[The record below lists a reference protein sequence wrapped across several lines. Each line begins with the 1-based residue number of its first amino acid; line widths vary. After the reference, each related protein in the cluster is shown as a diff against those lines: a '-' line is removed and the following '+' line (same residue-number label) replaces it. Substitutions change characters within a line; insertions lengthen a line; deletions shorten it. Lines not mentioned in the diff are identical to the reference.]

1 MNAYHMTHAAFVAL
15 NTCYEGLSETIPR
28 WTMNKEY
35 PEITKQT
42 LTYLK
47 ELKTYVPEVLNGSFN
62 LSQAAFKEGSID
74 KKTKEMIA
82 LALGV
87 ANRCDGC
94 IGFHIQTLVRLGV
107 SRQELSEILGVAIYM
122 GGGPSLMTAAE
133 AIKAFDQFTAIENGG
148 SDST

>member
-1 MNAYHMTHAAFVAL
+1 
-15 NTCYEGLSETIPR
+15 
-28 WTMNKEY
+28 MNKEY

-133 AIKAFDQFTAIENGG
+133 ALKAFDQFIAIENGG
-148 SDST
+148 SDSI

>member
-1 MNAYHMTHAAFVAL
+1 
-15 NTCYEGLSETIPR
+15 
-28 WTMNKEY
+28 MNKEY